1 MIKHWHWIV
10 AVSLF
15 SLVPLPAQRVLF
27 GDLES
32 YLYDY
37 VVSLPVAGSNVYR
50 DPEPEDQANLST
62 AVKLLVVGDLA
73 GAQAISGNSG
83 YEVIRYIDNT
93 GTTNREFWGL
103 QPQPGGTHYW
113 GVLFWNPVSCRNVVL
128 QSPHPRFDSN
138 TGRQGAYLLL
148 HMDVRG
154 LMISGTHRCN
164 SIAPSECSGTTSAC
178 GSSAP
183 YRLSDIAHNEQS
195 IFQTITVSLAEAG
208 VQTFIQLHGFAKSSG
223 DPNLII
229 SNGTRDTPPDD
240 PIARLRDGLLALDPS
255 LTFKIVHIH
264 TEWTRLTAFT
274 NTQGRYLNESTSACT
289 QNATTVTG
297 RFIHIEQEYDRF
309 RKDESGWELLRQGLE
324 AAFSCEVVA
333 NDPVLS
339 VESSIRIS
347 VSGGELTIA
356 TSETMPLWVSLYM
369 ADGRQI
375 FTGRQD
381 VEQSYRIP
389 HGIMTFLSIRDQKSG
404 KLLTQKKIFLP

>member
-138 TGRQGAYLLL
+138 TGRQGLIYCFTW
-148 HMDVRG
+148 M
-154 LMISGTHRCN
+154 SG
-164 SIAPSECSGTTSAC
+164 A
-178 GSSAP
+178 
-183 YRLSDIAHNEQS
+183 
-195 IFQTITVSLAEAG
+195 
-208 VQTFIQLHGFAKSSG
+208 
-223 DPNLII
+223 
-229 SNGTRDTPPDD
+229 DD
-240 PIARLRDGLLALDPS
+240 QRHPS
-255 LTFKIVHIH
+255 L
-264 TEWTRLTAFT
+264 
-274 NTQGRYLNESTSACT
+274 QQYSAQRMFRNDYSVWQQCT
-289 QNATTVTG
+289 VP
-297 RFIHIEQEYDRF
+297 
-309 RKDESGWELLRQGLE
+309 
-324 AAFSCEVVA
+324 
-333 NDPVLS
+333 PV
-339 VESSIRIS
+339 
-347 VSGGELTIA
+347 
-356 TSETMPLWVSLYM
+356 
-369 ADGRQI
+369 
-375 FTGRQD
+375 
-381 VEQSYRIP
+381 
-389 HGIMTFLSIRDQKSG
+389 
-404 KLLTQKKIFLP
+404 